1 MMMEMGEEI
10 MSVDAGYVWSAQ
22 GINEKRWRRLKRRN
36 GSWGGEGGILYHGER
51 RLKASLNEHSGIQ
64 TVVEEI
70 LSGYESKDYCS
81 LPP

>member
-10 MSVDAGYVWSAQ
+10 MTVDAGYVWSAQ

-64 TVVEEI
+64 PVVEEI